1 MLCGSMLGTGKSGF
15 SIPSPAFTHPHN
27 SSNGRCGLP
36 RQNKKGTKVQV
47 CSTDTVCTLSARPW
61 AAKTSAEKVDQI
73 QTLPSGSLEG
83 RTCN

>member
-1 MLCGSMLGTGKSGF
+1 M
-15 SIPSPAFTHPHN
+15 
-27 SSNGRCGLP
+27 P

-47 CSTDTVCTLSARPW
+47 CSTDTVCTLSTRPW

-73 QTLPSGSLEG
+73 KTLPSGSLEG